1 MGALSDSETRAGSGA
16 QASPGPQPA
25 GCSRRAFL
33 RWTLGAG
40 LVAVAAG
47 AGAAGYSLGV
57 EPRWLAVE
65 RITVLVPELP
75 ASLDGL
81 RVAHLSD
88 LHWGPYTG
96 QKEIRAAVAAAN
108 RLAPDVTLL
117 TGDY

>member
-1 MGALSDSETRAGSGA
+1 MGALADSEARTGSRV
-16 QASPGPQPA
+16 QASPGPEPV

-57 EPRWLAVE
+57 ELRWLAVE
-65 RITVLVPELP
+65 QVTVLLPELP
-75 ASLDGL
+75 AALDGL

-88 LHWGPYTG
+88 LH
-96 QKEIRAAVAAAN
+96 
-108 RLAPDVTLL
+108 
-117 TGDY
+117 